1 MLSPRYW
8 IFIVIVLAAIG
19 YSMLKPASAPPSA
32 VVSDCNDATPWNCR
46 EDGDTS
52 PIVSPSDPFKYE
64 YVQLDNGLRVLLVS
78 TPGTDK
84 AAAAMTVATGSGDD
98 PDGRE
103 GLAHFLEHML
113 FLGTEPYP
121 EAGEYQAF
129 ISRHG
134 GSHNAFTAHQQTTYF
149 FSIDNDAMSGALD
162 RFAPFFIS
170 PSFDEAYVD
179 REKNAVH
186 AEYSAKIKDD
196 FRRIFSAEKQAMN
209 PAHPYAG
216 FATGNLDTLS
226 DRPDRKI
233 RDDLIEFYQQHYS
246 ADQMTLVL
254 AGNYPLQ
261 QLQDWAKNH
270 FSAVPK
276 RDIQLADSRPP
287 MFVPEQLPLDV
298 NIEPVKE
305 IRRLQ
310 FTFPMPETQSLYQYK
325 PLQLL
330 SNLIG
335 HEGEGSI
342 LALLKEK
349 GWAEGLSAGR
359 SISTRFES
367 NLVVQIEL
375 TRSGLLHVDNITQI
389 LEHYVDLLKAQPI
402 PAYLMT
408 EQQQLSEMSFRFQQH
423 GRLSDYAVR
432 LSSNLQV
439 YPPEQV
445 IHGDYLWRPIAQP
458 ELAPFLD
465 ALNMDNVLRTLIAP
479 GVTTEMV
486 DPWYNTPM
494 RIRPSNY
501 RATDVATDGLE
512 QLHLPAP
519 NPFIPQDFSLN
530 SEAEQTVPE
539 ILIDQPGQQLWYY
552 PEHEFLQPRS
562 RITLELQHADIATPR
577 GMVLAQ
583 LYTRAVNEAL
593 NTYSYPAHLAGLSY
607 GLSANTRGLQLM
619 LSGYQDKLPELLK
632 RVLEGMQQVNIS
644 DDQFQRYQASLQR
657 NLENQLK
664 AKPYER
670 GIAELKR
677 QIYSPSFNE
686 QQLLAELGSVSR
698 ADVAAFANALKG
710 QTATRMYIHG
720 SMSKAD
726 AEAVAHQV
734 AEVYPANPEQ
744 QSELSV
750 LKLPAGKFQQSLDL
764 DHKDK
769 VMVLYLQGQD
779 TSDHN
784 RARIALLGQMISA
797 PYYQYMRTEQQL
809 GYIVFAT
816 VYPQRSVPG
825 LVFIVQSPEH
835 SPSDLLSHSQT
846 FWNSYQDSLANMS
859 DDEFAAFKD
868 GLINLL
874 LQPARN
880 MSEKAD
886 LFWRDIDLQRTG
898 FDTSRAIASE
908 VESLTLAEIQA
919 LYQRLILQA
928 EVPWLLFTQGDPV
941 PDWQPINRLPREQMT
956 PFELPR

>member
-19 YSMLKPASAPPSA
+19 YSMFKPASDTPAA
-32 VVSDCNDATPWNCR
+32 VSDCSDTTPWNCR
-46 EDGDTS
+46 EPGDTS
-52 PIVSPSDPFKYE
+52 VIVSPSDPFSYE

-98 PDGRE
+98 PKGRE

-121 EAGEYQAF
+121 ESGEYQAF

-170 PSFDEAYVD
+170 PSFDETYVD

-226 DRPDRKI
+226 DRPDRKV
-233 RDDLIEFYQQHYS
+233 RDDLIDFYRQHYS

-261 QLQDWAKNH
+261 QLQDWATSH
-270 FSAVPK
+270 FNAVPK
-276 RDIQLADSRPP
+276 RDVKTATSRPP
-287 MFVPEQLPLDV
+287 MFVPEQLPLDI

-310 FTFPMPETQSLYQYK
+310 FTFPMPETLSLYQYK

-330 SNLIG
+330 SNLLG

-367 NLVVQIEL
+367 NLVIQIEL
-375 TRSGLLHVDNITQI
+375 TRAGLLHVENITQI
-389 LEHYVDLLKAQPI
+389 LELYFALLKDQPI
-402 PAYLMT
+402 PTYLMT
-408 EQQQLSEMSFRFQQH
+408 EQEQLSEMSFRFQQH
-423 GRLSDYAVR
+423 GSLSDYAVR

-445 IHGDYLWRPIAQP
+445 IHGDYLWRPTTQDT
-458 ELAPFLD
+458 LKPFLD
-465 ALNMDNVLRTLIAP
+465 ALSMDNVLRTLIAP
-479 GVTTEMV
+479 GVATDMT

-494 RIRPSNY
+494 RIRPSSY
-501 RATDVATDGLE
+501 LAADVSTDELE

-530 SEAEQTVPE
+530 AEPEQAVPTA
-539 ILIDQPGQQLWYY
+539 LIDQPGQQLWYY
-552 PEHEFLQPRS
+552 PEHEFAQPRS

-593 NTYSYPAHLAGLSY
+593 NTYSYPAQLAGLNY
-607 GLSANTRGLQLM
+607 GLSANSRGLQLM

-632 RVLEGMQQVNIS
+632 RVLDGMQQVSIS

-677 QIYSPSFNE
+677 WIYSPSFDE
-686 QQLLAELGSVSR
+686 QQLLGELGSVSR
-698 ADVAAFANALKG
+698 ADVEAFASTMQGN
-710 QTATRMYIHG
+710 TATRLYIHG

-726 AEAVAHQV
+726 AEAIASQV

-744 QSELSV
+744 QSSLAI
-750 LKLPAGKFQQSLDL
+750 LKAPAGKFQQSLNL
-764 DHKDK
+764 DHKDNA
-769 VMVLYLQGQD
+769 MILYLQGQD

-784 RARIALLGQMISA
+784 RAQTALLGQMISA

-809 GYIVFAT
+809 GYIVFAA
-816 VYPQRSVPG
+816 VYPQRTVPG

-835 SPSDLLSHSQT
+835 TPADLIHHSQI
-846 FWNSYQDSLANMS
+846 FWNHYQDTLAAMGEE
-859 DDEFAAFKD
+859 EFAAFKE
-868 GLINLL
+868 GLISML
-874 LQPARN
+874 LQPPRN

-886 LFWRDIDLQRTG
+886 DFWRDIDVQRTG
-898 FDTSRAIASE
+898 FDTNKAIASE
-908 VESLTLAEIQA
+908 VQNLTLAEIQA

-928 EVPWLLFTQGDPV
+928 DVPWLLFTQGEPV
-941 PDWQPINRLPREQMT
+941 PDWQPMNSLQRDQMTRFDLPR
-956 PFELPR
+956 